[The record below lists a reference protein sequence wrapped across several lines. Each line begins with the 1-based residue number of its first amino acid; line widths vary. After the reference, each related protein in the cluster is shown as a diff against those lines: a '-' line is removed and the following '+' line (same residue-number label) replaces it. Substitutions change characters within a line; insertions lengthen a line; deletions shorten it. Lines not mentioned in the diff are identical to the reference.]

1 MALTKQQR
9 ERLQRTQFWENAV
22 ANMSTFEIPEGYEA
36 AGKTD
41 KYERFTGYLKEWI
54 INLLVSPDNYSETY
68 DKDHP
73 DKTEFMR
80 TIYGQ
85 FNINKSQK
93 DTLWQEA
100 IEVGSGKKNIFDTYD
115 NYTTLLTPLKLD
127 DTEHLKPVYDMFI
140 PTYHA
145 IKEKFEKRW
154 WFEWIFN
161 HKQYVAERDSL
172 KAMDGIF
179 REITGYGKLN
189 TEEKLSDFRNELK
202 EMRAINNEEI
212 NNVNSLQNQNVHNII
227 VDEVNQNENEL
238 VTGKVEANDLEKD
251 NLLDKS
257 SYI

>member
-1 MALTKQQR
+1 VIRSDFNHVEKIVNSIFSVNSLTDAIIVHHMRKI
-9 ERLQRTQFWENAV
+9 
-22 ANMSTFEIPEGYEA
+22 FEDASI
-36 AGKTD
+36 D
-41 KYERFTGYLKEWI
+41 
-54 INLLVSPDNYSETY
+54 SD
-68 DKDHP
+68 
-73 DKTEFMR
+73 
-80 TIYGQ
+80 
-85 FNINKSQK
+85 
-93 DTLWQEA
+93 
-100 IEVGSGKKNIFDTYD
+100 IFDKYD